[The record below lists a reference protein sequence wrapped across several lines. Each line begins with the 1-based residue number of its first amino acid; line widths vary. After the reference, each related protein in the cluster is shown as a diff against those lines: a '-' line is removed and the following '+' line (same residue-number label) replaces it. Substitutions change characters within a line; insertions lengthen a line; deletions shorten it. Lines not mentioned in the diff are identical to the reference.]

1 MKNVL
6 GTETT
11 LDDAYLDGMREI
23 QDPPADQV
31 ALGMVTR
38 GDHVLFADLVRKHQ
52 VWEVDGQPCLRLP
65 PDVRSYLIESSAL
78 PKWARREVVL
88 HGEEFFLQF
97 GISSATLL
105 ACASLPEC
113 YLMRHGTEVLCF
125 TKFLQLDPAR
135 RIRETALMI
144 MSVMSRGGLM
154 PHKGVGLGVRSTQ
167 KVRLMHAT
175 IRCMIDRDPGTAANP
190 TDAALRK
197 AMGRPINQEDL
208 AFTLMTFSYV
218 AVQGF
223 MRLGVPMT
231 KHQQDAYVHCWNVV
245 GYMMGIREELLP
257 DGIEQARLL
266 YDAIMRRQAAAS
278 QAGQQLQSALTKLLV
293 DLMPP
298 ALKTVPVELTRTLIG
313 DDHSTLLGITPSP
326 ARDRFLIAATL
337 LLWRTTVRVASLL
350 HAMRP
355 YRLASERVHKILL
368 DRMGNLP
375 GHAPFNIPPEFIAQ
389 WYPERPAPSATTPQ
403 KTGTYT

>member
-1 MKNVL
+1 VKNVL

-11 LDDAYLDGMREI
+11 LNDTYLDGMREI

-52 VWEVDGQPCLRLP
+52 VWEVDGQPCVRLP
-65 PDVRSYLIESSAL
+65 EDVRRYLIESAAL
-78 PKWARREVVL
+78 PKWARREIVT
-88 HGEEFFLQF
+88 HGEDFFLQY

-144 MSVMSRGGLM
+144 MSVMSTGGLM

-175 IRCMIDRDPGTAANP
+175 IRCMIDREPGIAANP
-190 TDAALRK
+190 TDPALQK

-208 AFTLMTFSYV
+208 VFTLMTFSYV

-223 MRLGVPMT
+223 QRLGVPMT
-231 KHQQDAYVHCWNVV
+231 RRQQDAYVHCWNVV

-257 DGIEQARLL
+257 DGIDQAKLL
-266 YDAIMRRQAAAS
+266 YDTIMRRQAGTS
-278 QAGQQLQSALTKLLV
+278 PAGQQLQRALTKLLV

-298 ALKTVPVELTRTLIG
+298 GLKSLPVELTRKLVGDEHATQIG
-313 DDHSTLLGITPSP
+313 LTPSP
-326 ARDRFLIAATL
+326 ARDRALIAATL
-337 LLWRTTVRVASLL
+337 LLWRLTVRVGSLL
-350 HAMRP
+350 HSVRP
-355 YRLASERVHKILL
+355 YRYGSERIHKLLL

-389 WYPERPAPSATTPQ
+389 WFPERPAPSATSSE
-403 KTGTYT
+403 KSGTY